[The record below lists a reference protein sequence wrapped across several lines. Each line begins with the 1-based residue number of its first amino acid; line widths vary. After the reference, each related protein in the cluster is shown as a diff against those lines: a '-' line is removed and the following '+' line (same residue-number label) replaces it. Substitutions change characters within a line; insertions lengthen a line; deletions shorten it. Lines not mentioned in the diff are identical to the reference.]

1 MTAKNLKPLPV
12 IGNQYHFWDDGK
24 TNPGRHY
31 ICRCERIIT
40 SEEAKSI
47 MIEIPNYYDND
58 VMDTI
63 SLYEHWHN
71 NEMPEH
77 DWLYAKDT
85 DYFIE
90 CSCPKYDEHN
100 LWFVRTKDGGW
111 FSMNIQSYWQSGRL
125 DVDSAIFND
134 VINYI
139 KEHPKYY
146 VDDIIE
152 RYNNEKYIERK

>member
-1 MTAKNLKPLPV
+1 MSTKDLKPLPV
-12 IGNQYHFWDDGK
+12 IGNHYHFWDDGK

-71 NEMPEH
+71 NEMPEY
-77 DWLYAKDT
+77 DWLYAEDT

-125 DVDSAIFND
+125 DVDDSIFND

-146 VDDIIE
+146 ADDIIE